1 MAGDIPGGSLKGD
14 ESTGLTGVES
24 ENGSRGP
31 SVEAG
36 LAGTPSR
43 LAPAPYG
50 GGAVAVD
57 ADRATAAA
65 ATPPVITCP
74 ILGG

>member
-1 MAGDIPGGSLKGD
+1 MAGEILGGSLKGD

-24 ENGSRGP
+24 EKGFRP
-31 SVEAG
+31 ERVEAG
-36 LAGTPSR
+36 LAGTPNL

-57 ADRATAAA
+57 ADRATAPA
-65 ATPPVITCP
+65 ATPPVMTCP
-74 ILGG
+74 MLGG